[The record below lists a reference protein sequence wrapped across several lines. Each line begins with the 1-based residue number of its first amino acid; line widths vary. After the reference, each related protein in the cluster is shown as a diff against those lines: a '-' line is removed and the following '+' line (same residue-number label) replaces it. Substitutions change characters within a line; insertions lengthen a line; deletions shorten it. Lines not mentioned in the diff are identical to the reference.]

1 MRHSPGFDRARGRTP
16 SRFSARDGRVLG
28 LLALLAM
35 PACAPRGGHV
45 TPTPITAQVGAAAA
59 HAPGEPRLLAEWR
72 PPDPAEAFAPTVMG
86 VDATGRLLVAEK
98 TGVVRVVVNG
108 VLQADA
114 FLDLRDRVNDYW
126 DRGLLGVTIDPA
138 FADNGYVYLFYVH
151 EDDPL
156 TYTGPKTSRVVR
168 VTAVGNSADIETE
181 VVLLDGL
188 PADSPSHDGG
198 AMQFGPDGRLWITT
212 GDASSFNAV
221 DPQALRAQQIDSLA
235 GKLLRVDRDGRG
247 LADNP
252 FWNGDASAARSKVW
266 AYGFRNPFRLT
277 FRPSTGR
284 PYIADVGANDW
295 EEINAVARGGN
306 HGWPCLE
313 GPGPQ
318 AGYQSLAA
326 CQALY
331 AGGPTGVVMPLVS
344 YPHRAGTASISGGAF
359 LTSPALPESWRGT
372 YAFGDFARGT
382 LHHVTIDAAGCQTPR
397 T

>member
-1 MRHSPGFDRARGRTP
+1 MSHPRGRRP
-16 SRFSARDGRVLG
+16 LAPVYVVRLIVVVLSLG
-28 LLALLAM
+28 QPLLAFGQGLV
-35 PACAPRGGHV
+35 RGLV
-45 TPTPITAQVGAAAA
+45 DELVVGGLHLPVAAA
-59 HAPGEPRLLAEWR
+59 RL
-72 PPDPAEAFAPTVMG
+72 PD
-86 VDATGRLLVAEK
+86 GRLLVAEK
-98 TGVVRVVVNG
+98 AGVVRVVVNG

-181 VVLLDGL
+181 VVLVDGL

-331 AGGPTGVVMPLVS
+331 AGGPAGVVMPLVS
-344 YPHRAGTASISGGAF
+344 YPHRAGQMIDESHLFSDT
-359 LTSPALPESWRGT
+359 LPERCLTMPVDRNTPTTGVAGSERHGFEKRLGT
-372 YAFGDFARGT
+372 
-382 LHHVTIDAAGCQTPR
+382 
-397 T
+397 